1 MHSDF
6 CMLADFAFHD
16 SGRNNVEC
24 GVDRC
29 DGNFLSGSAAPVHL
43 ELGHQTCAVLSKFF
57 LEFTVE

>member
-1 MHSDF
+1 
-6 CMLADFAFHD
+6 MLADFAFHD
-16 SGRNNVEC
+16 SGHNNVEC

-57 LEFTVE
+57 PEFTVE